1 MLSFPRFLR
10 NTATS
15 SSIDWKRA
23 RLYALVA
30 YLVSRLFVL
39 AGGAIAVTTWAL
51 QDKEE
56 GKPAKNGL
64 KMLIEYLDMWD
75 GHWYLEVVRKGYPRV
90 IQPDVTYFV
99 SDARAAFFPLYPRLV
114 HFFDLLLPGGPVWVS
129 LLLNIILG
137 GVFIYLAGRIA
148 LIFSMPK
155 SPKEQWFFCVF
166 SQEVSFYHL
175 PTQRRSCCVSPLYVY
190 WHLFA
195 TLGCMQESL
204 RYWRASRDLTVLHCV
219 WRVRSHV

>member
-114 HFFDLLLPGGPVWVS
+114 HFLIYCFLVVPSGCPSCSTSFLVEFLFIWLAVLLLFFQCQSRRKNNGSSVSFPRKFRFIICLLRGDHAVSRRFMSTGTCSPRLGVCRSLCVTGGP
-129 LLLNIILG
+129 
-137 GVFIYLAGRIA
+137 R
-148 LIFSMPK
+148 
-155 SPKEQWFFCVF
+155 
-166 SQEVSFYHL
+166 
-175 PTQRRSCCVSPLYVY
+175 
-190 WHLFA
+190 A
-195 TLGCMQESL
+195 T
-204 RYWRASRDLTVLHCV
+204 
-219 WRVRSHV
+219 